1 MHEIEGNIEYQK
13 LSKLNK
19 PFFELVFG
27 EIYDCDVIYNG
38 KIEKTTIVPINSN
51 PKCNQLFFIL
61 DTIHCEQNSPNI
73 IETLMKKSFSELWD
87 LYMKHEFFNE
97 FDCPIIIG
105 ATNNDNSIISY
116 DGWIFKKLERNN

>member
-1 MHEIEGNIEYQK
+1 MTEIEN
-13 LSKLNK
+13 LAKLNK
-19 PFFELVFG
+19 PFYELVFG
-27 EIYDCDVIYNG
+27 EIYDCNVLYKG
-38 KIEKTTIVPINSN
+38 KIEKTTIVPIKSN

-61 DTIHCEQNSPNI
+61 DIIHCKQNSSNI

-87 LYMKHEFFNE
+87 LDIKHKLFDE

-116 DGWIFKKLERNN
+116 DGWIFKKLERKN